1 MFIISPMEMKWEK
14 NREHKKDDTKLQSIK
29 KLKCDYQLFR
39 YLNLLAEPESKK
51 NPDITYKNI
60 IIIS

>member
-29 KLKCDYQLFR
+29 KIKWKF
-39 YLNLLAEPESKK
+39 
-51 NPDITYKNI
+51 
-60 IIIS
+60 